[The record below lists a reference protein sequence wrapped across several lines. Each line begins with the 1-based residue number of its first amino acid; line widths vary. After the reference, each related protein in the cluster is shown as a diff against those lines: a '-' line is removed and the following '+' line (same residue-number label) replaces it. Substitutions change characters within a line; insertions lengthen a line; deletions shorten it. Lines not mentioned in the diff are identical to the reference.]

1 MSLAINI
8 SNLSFSWPKQDAFS
22 LQIDHW
28 QVNEGQ
34 SVFLY
39 GPSGSGKSTLLNL
52 LSGVMKADTGKIEIF
67 GEDITALSAK
77 KRDLFRADNIGV
89 VFQQFNLLPFLTGLE
104 NIQLANAFRS
114 KKLNKDADFEHNI
127 YNNLSLNE
135 EILQRKA
142 NTLSVGQQQRIAVA
156 RALIGKPK
164 LIIAD
169 EPTSALDSELRDS
182 FINLLLENANNSSVI
197 FVSHDKSLAA
207 MFDQQFDIRA
217 LQSVRDNH
225 HVD

>member
-8 SNLSFSWPKQDAFS
+8 SDLSFSWPKQSSFA
-22 LQIDHW
+22 LRIEHW
-28 QVNEGQ
+28 QVKKGQ

-52 LSGVMKADTGKIEIF
+52 LSGVMPADTGRIEIF
-67 GEDITALSAK
+67 GEDLTALSAK
-77 KRDLFRADNIGV
+77 QRDRFRADNIGV

-104 NIQLANAFRS
+104 NIHLASAFKS
-114 KKLNKDADFEHNI
+114 KKTRNDLDFEQNI
-127 YNNLSLNE
+127 YNNLSLNAD
-135 EILQRKA
+135 ILQRKA

-164 LIIAD
+164 LVIAD

-182 FINLLLENANNSSVI
+182 FIKLLLENAKDSSVV
-197 FVSHDKSLAA
+197 FVSHDKSLASI
-207 MFDQQFDIRA
+207 FDQQYDIRA
-217 LQSVRDNH
+217 LQTAKDKH
-225 HVD
+225 HVV